1 MSFGYLIITSKP
13 CDMLTKKRGEI
24 FSLIHQQSNLWAY
37 FRFCEGNIY
46 TERKSES
53 DTCFTQKGVEWIKGI
68 YEANQG
74 GFLFSDVL
82 LQKNEGEVDFFEKV
96 LKVLKNEKNQIID
109 MMNIKSGFNIH
120 IRKVYQ
126 IK

>member
-13 CDMLTKKRGEI
+13 CEILTKKRGEA
-24 FSLIHQQSNLWAY
+24 FSLIHQQSDLWAY
-37 FRFCEGNIY
+37 FRFCEENIY
-46 TERKSES
+46 TERKNEI
-53 DTCFTQKGVEWIKGI
+53 DAYFTQKGVEWINGI

-74 GFLFSDVL
+74 SFLFSDVL

-96 LKVLKNEKNQIID
+96 LKFLKNEKNQTID
-109 MMNIKSGFNIH
+109 IMNIKSGFNIH
-120 IRKVYQ
+120 LRRVYQ